1 MVLKCVSFDSA
12 YWNQQCI
19 RDPLLK
25 NIYPISVHDC
35 ENRFH
40 EKKIFFLKNVKSIF
54 LFISGNYTLGSPGGH
69 STTGL
74 FVNSGLPNGH
84 GGPNGHHN
92 SSSNNGPI
100 SFLNGGTSLAN
111 LGLMTN
117 NSHLPPNIQ
126 NQSPTSVLS
135 NYSLNRNLNQLNLNL
150 VPRNNR

>member
-1 MVLKCVSFDSA
+1 MSRFILPTGINRA
-12 YWNQQCI
+12 YEIPPKKHIQFRSMTAKI
-19 RDPLLK
+19 DFTKKKGFLK
-25 NIYPISVHDC
+25 NI
-35 ENRFH
+35 
-40 EKKIFFLKNVKSIF
+40 KSIF

>member
-1 MVLKCVSFDSA
+1 M
-12 YWNQQCI
+12 
-19 RDPLLK
+19 K
-25 NIYPISVHDC
+25 NI
-35 ENRFH
+35 
-40 EKKIFFLKNVKSIF
+40 KSIF
-54 LFISGNYTLGSPGGH
+54 IFISGNYTLGSPGGH

>member
-1 MVLKCVSFDSA
+1 MSRFILPTGINRAYEIPLKYTSNLGPWPRKSISRKKKGF
-12 YWNQQCI
+12 
-19 RDPLLK
+19 LK
-25 NIYPISVHDC
+25 NI
-35 ENRFH
+35 
-40 EKKIFFLKNVKSIF
+40 KSIF

>member
-1 MVLKCVSFDSA
+1 M
-12 YWNQQCI
+12 Q
-19 RDPLLK
+19 DPPKNPIPVQSISQK
-25 NIYPISVHDC
+25 NITNIINH
-35 ENRFH
+35 
-40 EKKIFFLKNVKSIF
+40 IFIYF
-54 LFISGNYTLGSPGGH
+54 SGNYTLGSPGGH

-84 GGPNGHHN
+84 GPNGHHHN
-92 SSSNNGPI
+92 TSNGPI

-111 LGLMTN
+111 LGLMT

>member
-1 MVLKCVSFDSA
+1 MSRFILSLEASDHARPPKKSNSSPIDFTKK
-12 YWNQQCI
+12 YHKYNQS
-19 RDPLLK
+19 
-25 NIYPISVHDC
+25 Y
-35 ENRFH
+35 F
-40 EKKIFFLKNVKSIF
+40 
-54 LFISGNYTLGSPGGH
+54 SGNYTLGSPGGH

-84 GGPNGHHN
+84 GPNGHHHN
-92 SSSNNGPI
+92 TSNGPI

-111 LGLMTN
+111 LGLMT